1 MTGFHTNL
9 SLYLLLLHHSLL
21 LWSLYFFYIK
31 KSPVEHSRI
40 RIQIQKNGSSQIY
53 KGSVDAAVSIARN
66 YGFRGFYKG
75 FLPTWGRECL
85 GQILY
90 FITYESIIRASV
102 RKDQKL
108 SEAPLSVSLIGGGLA
123 GMAFWL
129 FAYPFDY
136 VKTLLQTDSL
146 DRANAKYKG
155 MVNCFKREFAAG
167 GVPAF
172 YKGMGVAFI
181 RAALVNA
188 GAFFSFEGASRMLG
202 KTEHS
207 E

>member
-1 MTGFHTNL
+1 MIGIGFQASAMFFSYQACKRFFNQFKENPNDRLPYKFIAL
-9 SLYLLLLHHSLL
+9 SAAIASFPTSLVAVL
-21 LWSLYFFYIK
+21 FYYIK

-40 RIQIQKNGSSQIY
+40 RIQIQKDGSAQLY

-75 FLPTWGRECL
+75 FLPTWGRECV

-108 SEAPLSVSLIGGGLA
+108 SEAPLSISLIGGGLA
-123 GMAFWL
+123 GMTFWL

-146 DRANAKYKG
+146 
-155 MVNCFKREFAAG
+155 
-167 GVPAF
+167 
-172 YKGMGVAFI
+172 
-181 RAALVNA
+181 
-188 GAFFSFEGASRMLG
+188 
-202 KTEHS
+202 
-207 E
+207 